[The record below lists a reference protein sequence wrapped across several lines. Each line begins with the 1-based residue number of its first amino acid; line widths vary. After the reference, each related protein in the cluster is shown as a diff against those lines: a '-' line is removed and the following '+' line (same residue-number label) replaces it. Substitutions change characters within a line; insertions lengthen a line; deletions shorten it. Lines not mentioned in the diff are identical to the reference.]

1 MKEILTD
8 NCVVKIKKNDR
19 GFNEI
24 KVVSK
29 SENYFINQD
38 SCQTAYPLDLIEK
51 ILEVKGPAYLCDEI
65 MREEDTNYVQTH
77 LEIGLLS
84 TITKKDNLRILDFGC
99 GSGSSTIILNRLFPN
114 AKIIGVELEEKFV
127 SICNARRDFYDAKNI
142 EFILSPNQNVLPDNI
157 GDFDIVILSAVFE
170 HLLPKER
177 KTLFPVIFSHLK
189 TNGILYLDQTPH
201 RYWPFESHTTGLPLI
216 NFLPDKVT
224 HFLTKKFSKRNIQD
238 CSWNEL
244 LRKGIRGSTVS
255 EINRI
260 LVDNG
265 FDIEIITPFKNNL
278 RSHID
283 LWYRISS
290 NRRASKFKYTAY
302 QFIKMFKLITGYT
315 LIPSITLS
323 IKRL

>member
-1 MKEILTD
+1 M
-8 NCVVKIKKNDR
+8 
-19 GFNEI
+19 
-24 KVVSK
+24 
-29 SENYFINQD
+29 
-38 SCQTAYPLDLIEK
+38 
-51 ILEVKGPAYLCDEI
+51 
-65 MREEDTNYVQTH
+65 
-77 LEIGLLS
+77 
-84 TITKKDNLRILDFGC
+84 
-99 GSGSSTIILNRLFPN
+99 
-114 AKIIGVELEEKFV
+114 
-127 SICNARRDFYDAKNI
+127 
-142 EFILSPNQNVLPDNI
+142 
-157 GDFDIVILSAVFE
+157 FE

-216 NFLPDKVT
+216 NFLPDMVT

-244 LRKGIRGSTVS
+244 LRKGIRGGTVN

-260 LVDNG
+260 LVDKG
-265 FDIEIITPFKNNL
+265 FDIEIITPFKHNL

-290 NRRASKFKYTAY
+290 NRRPSKLKYMVY
-302 QFIKMFKLITGYT
+302 LIIKIFKLITGYT
-315 LIPSITLS
+315 LVPSITLS